1 MTAYG
6 YSYTKTTTIV
16 DSYTFILGIRIPVDT
31 RTETS
36 TYYMTVSRDSHN
48 NVSFQKYNNEEE
60 FKKATN
66 DW

>member
-1 MTAYG
+1 MAIVIQKLPQLLIATHL
-6 YSYTKTTTIV
+6 SY
-16 DSYTFILGIRIPVDT
+16 ILGIRIPVDT

-48 NVSFQKYNNEEE
+48 NVSFQKYKNEEE